1 MKKIAKSVALLLFLC
16 AVAVSAQSKAEIQN
30 TSNSPLSYGI
40 IVDNSGSART
50 SLEKI
55 IDTAKLIVGENGE
68 TDESFLVRFVNSER
82 IQLLEEITKDKEKI
96 LAATNDFYIEGGQT
110 AILDAVEFA
119 AKYLK
124 ENASSDSPRR
134 KFLVLIT
141 DGDERQSRAKL
152 EDVLKYLKE
161 NNITVFSIGI
171 SNEKVIRKVLDK
183 ISSGTNGKVI
193 LPKSKFDAAA
203 LVKEL
208 NALMRPQ

>member
-1 MKKIAKSVALLLFLC
+1 M
-16 AVAVSAQSKAEIQN
+16 SAQSKAEIQN